1 MMGTPFSIYLS
12 IYHSEKCPDVVASC
26 GLLSLTL
33 IKMSFFYK
41 EQERCAVDFSGELTS
56 LGVRGAASSFP
67 LSLRAQHR
75 QLC

>member
-1 MMGTPFSIYLS
+1 MW
-12 IYHSEKCPDVVASC
+12 VA
-26 GLLSLTL
+26 LTH
-33 IKMSFFYK
+33 INKNVSFFYK